1 MLFFLIVLTFVQLL
15 LAYIFCR
22 IWLRNRKEENSICIL
37 VLGDIGR
44 SPRMQYH
51 AISFA
56 KEKFAVHLIGY
67 PGSTPLQRFSEF
79 PNVKIDYLTPP
90 PDLQN
95 KVTRLFSYVIKV
107 IWQSVN
113 LLAILLGKCHSSH
126 LMLQNP
132 PAIPTI
138 PICWLFCILSNAKF
152 VIDWHNY
159 AYSIMALNLSHTHIL
174 VKFAKFIE
182 SYFGKKADYNF
193 CVTKSMKNDLKIK
206 WGIEANVLYDRP
218 AERFRP
224 ITIEEKHA
232 LFLILGEDYKIFQ
245 GENDTCTL
253 FTETLSNGEIQMRSD
268 RPALL
273 VSSTSWT
280 EDEDFSILLSALDD
294 YEAACVENDLHLP
307 KLICVI
313 TGKGPL
319 KDFYIALIE
328 RRNWKNVTV
337 ITPWLENEDYPKILG
352 SADLGV
358 CLHTS
363 SSGLDLPMK
372 VVDMFGCGLP
382 VLAFNFQSL
391 HELVQHD
398 ENSLIFSN
406 EKELS
411 YELKMWFKNF
421 PNDME
426 QKAKSSKFKQELEKF
441 RLIGWHGNWSVTALP
456 CFKQ

>member
-1 MLFFLIVLTFVQLL
+1 MIIFLIVFTFTLFVFLNILCLL
-15 LAYIFCR
+15 
-22 IWLRNRKEENSICIL
+22 WLRNRREENSICIL

-67 PGSTPLQRFSEF
+67 PGSTPLKRFSEF
-79 PNVKIDYLTPP
+79 PNVKIDYLNSP
-90 PDLQN
+90 PDLKN
-95 KVTRLFSYVIKV
+95 KITRLVAFAVKV

-113 LLAILLGKCHSSH
+113 LLYVLFYKCNSSH

-138 PICWLFCILSNAKF
+138 PICWIFCFLSNTKF

-159 AYSIMALNLSHTHIL
+159 AYSIMSMNLGKGHFL
-174 VKFAKFIE
+174 VKLAKIIE

-193 CVTKSMKNDLKIK
+193 CVTKSMRNDLKIK
-206 WGIEANVLYDRP
+206 WDIEASVLYDRP
-218 AERFRP
+218 AEHFRP
-224 ITIEEKHA
+224 ISVEEKHA
-232 LFLILGEDYKIFQ
+232 LFLILSEYYEIFR
-245 GENDTCTL
+245 GENDSCTL

-268 RPALL
+268 RPALM

-280 EDEDFSILLSALDD
+280 EDEDFSILLNALED

-328 RRNWKNVTV
+328 RRNWNHITV
-337 ITPWLENEDYPKILG
+337 ITPWLENEDYPKMLG

-358 CLHTS
+358 SLHTS

-382 VLAFNFQSL
+382 VLAYDFESL
-391 HELVQHD
+391 HELVQHE
-398 ENSLIFSN
+398 ENSLVFSN

-411 YELKMWFKNF
+411 HQLKMWFKNF
-421 PNDME
+421 PNDVDH
-426 QKAKSSKFKQELEKF
+426 KAKYNKFKQELEKF
-441 RLIGWHGNWSVTALP
+441 RLIGWHGNWSITALP
-456 CFKQ
+456 CFKK